1 MLFDIRDYDSFKAAI
16 EELCVFLSSSKL
28 SQESIFDSKL
38 VAYELLGN
46 VLQHSRGGAK
56 LKAEIDGECIK
67 LRILADEA
75 FVSTK
80 REEKPSVYAERG
92 RGLYLVDQICAE
104 QIITEDGA
112 ILVRIRIR

>member
-1 MLFDIRDYDSFKAAI
+1 MLLEIRDYDSFKTAI
-16 EELCVFLSSSKL
+16 DELCAFLSSNKL

-46 VLQHSRGGAK
+46 VLQHSRGGAR
-56 LKAEIDGECIK
+56 LKAEIDGECIN
-67 LRILADEA
+67 LRILAEEA
-75 FVSTK
+75 FISTK
-80 REEKPSVYAERG
+80 PETKPSVYAERG

-104 QIITEDGA
+104 QRITENGE